1 MAAYL
6 EEHPP
11 ARSQYRKGRR
21 AKPTGTIVL
30 HTAENT
36 PDLAGAD
43 SGAENIARFISQR
56 TDAPGSYHLIGDRD
70 SQILLVPFEWEAFQD
85 GTGSN
90 PWGIGISLA
99 ITAKWFREA
108 SNEQKL
114 WYMAR
119 FATMARTASDWLEAS
134 HGITVPARRLTKASQ
149 REAGFCTHMDREN
162 WQGTPGRRS
171 DPWGNSDDMWH
182 LFLTLYEDT
191 ANPTPAPAPADE
203 EDELDANEKA
213 MLRHVYNWTAALAG
227 IQQLDP
233 LDKSTRKGWAFET
246 FDRAGQPDKSEIPR
260 PAWQRWIIENNHRL
274 DSLAAKEIARAVAA
288 ELGGSADV
296 AAIEQAT
303 DRALR
308 KVLGSLD
315 A

>member
-70 SQILLVPFEWEAFQD
+70 SQIELVPFEWEAFHD

-90 PWGIGISLA
+90 PWSVGISLA
-99 ITAKWFREA
+99 ITAAWFRNA
-108 SNEQKL
+108 TNEEKL

-119 FATMARTASDWLEAS
+119 LATMARTASDWLEAN

-162 WQGTPGRRS
+162 WEGTPGRRS
-171 DPWGNSDDMWH
+171 DPWGNSDEMWH
-182 LFLTLYEDT
+182 LFLTLYDDT
-191 ANPTPAPAPADE
+191 AHQEDEPLKLDDEDRQWFRDLITEAAGPKENVADWKNSYGQEGVRRSIVRWCGEIVTAVRKLKADE
-203 EDELDANEKA
+203 IGKAVAQALSGAGTGSLTLD
-213 MLRHVYNWTAALAG
+213 
-227 IQQLDP
+227 D
-233 LDKSTRKGWAFET
+233 
-246 FDRAGQPDKSEIPR
+246 
-260 PAWQRWIIENNHRL
+260 IEA
-274 DSLAAKEIARAVAA
+274 AAKKGTEAA
-288 ELGGSADV
+288 MREAFD
-296 AAIEQAT
+296 
-303 DRALR
+303 
-308 KVLGSLD
+308 
-315 A
+315 